1 MFSAVYMAP
10 VGYGGSMPGE
20 GKRDRRRVS
29 LRSVA
34 VAFSVACIALFVL
47 ITPPGSR
54 GVFIVAGVLVVAVV
68 AALAK

>member
-1 MFSAVYMAP
+1 
-10 VGYGGSMPGE
+10 MPGN
-20 GKRDRRRVS
+20 GKRDKQRVS

-47 ITPPGSR
+47 ITPAGSR
-54 GVFIVAGVLVVAVV
+54 GVFIVAGVLAVAVV

>member
-1 MFSAVYMAP
+1 
-10 VGYGGSMPGE
+10 MPGK
-20 GKRDRRRVS
+20 GKRDTQRVS

-34 VAFSVACIALFVL
+34 VGLSVACIALFVL

-54 GVFIVAGVLVVAVV
+54 GVFIVAGVLAVAVV